1 LGVKLQGKNQDAAVA
16 VAELFVQFNSTSN
29 SSIVATPPVVS
40 TTLPDWHTHALECGV
55 YALQGAGNFSTAM
68 QVFHTIPTSS
78 SNYGRIGMN
87 TALRFRELSAQ
98 QYAIAVFE
106 HLMTVS
112 TDRALVIEATFERA
126 ATYHLM
132 NDIHTAQLGYA
143 AVLQLEPSHSGAAMN
158 LAGVKQV
165 QGDVLGAIDDMKALL
180 ATGYTSIPLLNNLG
194 TCLGFSGYV
203 STSTIFYLTKCT
215 LLLCSSI

>member
-1 LGVKLQGKNQDAAVA
+1 MRVILQGKNQDAADS
-16 VAELFVQFNSTSN
+16 VAELFVHVNSQSN
-29 SSIVATPPVVS
+29 DSAVPAAAPLAGA
-40 TTLPDWHTHALECGV
+40 LPDWHTHALECGV
-55 YALQGAGNFSTAM
+55 YALQGAGNFSAAM
-68 QVFHTIPTSS
+68 QFFHSIPNSS
-78 SNYGRIGMN
+78 PIYGRIGIN
-87 TALRFRELSAQ
+87 TALRFREWSAQ

-106 HLMTVS
+106 HLMTTS

-132 NDIHTAQLGYA
+132 NDIHTAQLGYT
-143 AVLQLEPSHSGAAMN
+143 AVLQLEPSHSSAAMN

-203 STSTIFYLTKCT
+203 STSTL
-215 LLLCSSI
+215 